1 MLRFHCDSVL
11 IEEKERKGKRGVEK
25 ERKGVFSCEIEG
37 REPRYLLSYD
47 IRGIFT
53 FNLVI

>member
-11 IEEKERKGKRGVEK
+11 IEEKERKGKREGER

-37 REPRYLLSYD
+37 REPRYLNILSYTRD
-47 IRGIFT
+47 FY
-53 FNLVI
+53 V

>member
-11 IEEKERKGKRGVEK
+11 IEEKERKGKREGER

-37 REPRYLLSYD
+37 REPRYLTFFR

-53 FNLVI
+53 FNFVI